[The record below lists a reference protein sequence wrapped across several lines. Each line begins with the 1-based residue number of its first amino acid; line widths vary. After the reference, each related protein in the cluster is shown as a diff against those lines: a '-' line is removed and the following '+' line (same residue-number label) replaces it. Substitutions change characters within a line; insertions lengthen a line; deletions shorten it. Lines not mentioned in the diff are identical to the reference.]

1 MAPTLWIDPG
11 FFRDGRHHRRR
22 VAPGGKRACIRPCDA
37 HARPASG
44 STSWPPSEWHRWNF
58 EWTATPG
65 VHDIASRATDAT
77 GATQPLQPEF
87 NLGGYENNA
96 VHRLRV
102 TVPES

>member
-1 MAPTLWIDPG
+1 M
-11 FFRDGRHHRRR
+11 
-22 VAPGGKRACIRPCDA
+22 
-37 HARPASG
+37 
-44 STSWPPSEWHRWNF
+44 
-58 EWTATPG
+58 
-65 VHDIASRATDAT
+65 HDIASRATDAT